1 MNSITNLLL
10 FFASIVLLAMCFV
23 AVNVYVKRLNL
34 DDLQAML
41 SSIKTT
47 ETQSTETPTSK
58 AESWSSIFAKREI
71 PHYRYPVPEVS
82 ILLDFSSVNHTD
94 ILRISNLDSYKFFC
108 LKEILKSNNIQF
120 TYKITKQ
127 KASLEIALDSA
138 KKRQNLIADL
148 KRYNIDYNI
157 IKG

>member
-10 FFASIVLLAMCFV
+10 FFASIVLLAMCFIV
-23 AVNVYVKRLNL
+23 VNVYVKQLNL

-47 ETQSTETPTSK
+47 ETQSLETPTSK
-58 AESWSSIFAKREI
+58 AESWSSIFAKKEI
-71 PHYRYPVPEVS
+71 PHYRYPVPEMS

-127 KASLEIALDSA
+127 KAMLEIALDSA